1 MRSKNFLKHA
11 IVFFVAVLVVTACR
25 SGQQTNK
32 QLTLAV
38 NSGVEGDA
46 LKQAALDYEKQTGVH
61 INIAEF
67 PYANL
72 FEKELIDLNAETGAY
87 DLIMLD
93 DPWFPRFATKQFLT
107 DLGPLMQKRGQVSPD
122 PDFVSTSIALCRHP
136 YQTGALYA

>member
-1 MRSKNFLKHA
+1 MRTNLLTFGTVL
-11 IVFFVAVLVVTACR
+11 ILVVFLNACTTER
-25 SGQQTNK
+25 KSENK

-72 FEKELIDLNAETGAY
+72 FEKELLDLNAHTGAY

-93 DPWFPRFATKQFLT
+93 DPWFPKFGNQQLLT
-107 DLGPLMQKRGQVSPD
+107 ELTPLLKSRGQ
-122 PDFVSTSIALCRHP
+122 
-136 YQTGALYA
+136 QG

>member
-1 MRSKNFLKHA
+1 MKPKILIWVVTISAL
-11 IVFFVAVLVVTACR
+11 IVFVSSCR
-25 SGQQTNK
+25 PGQRSNSK

-72 FEKELIDLNAETGAY
+72 FEKELIDLNARTGAY

-93 DPWFPRFATKQFLT
+93 DPWFPRFANKQFLT
-107 DLGPLMQKRGQVSPD
+107 DLTPLLQKRGLGGPD
-122 PDFVSTSIALCRHP
+122 ADFVATSISLCRDP
-136 YQTGALYA
+136 

>member
-61 INIAEF
+61 INIA
-67 PYANL
+67 
-72 FEKELIDLNAETGAY
+72 
-87 DLIMLD
+87 
-93 DPWFPRFATKQFLT
+93 
-107 DLGPLMQKRGQVSPD
+107 
-122 PDFVSTSIALCRHP
+122 
-136 YQTGALYA
+136 